1 MDLKAIT
8 NRATSRAGRQLLIAR
23 KHSPTVLFGTGVVGV
38 VATAVL
44 ASRATLK
51 MDEVLHEAEKRQ
63 IDIDTAVGE
72 PLKDGGTYSEADQ
85 ERDTKLN
92 RTKLI
97 LTIARLYAPAAAVGA
112 ASIACLT
119 GSHVILS
126 RRNVS
131 LTAAYAALDQGFRE
145 YRRRVVE
152 ELGEDKDRE
161 FRYGVGERQIAVD
174 TDHGVDVKTVKV
186 LNPTGQRS
194 IYARAFDESNINW
207 QSVRSYNLMFIQ
219 AQQAYANDRL
229 RAKGYVLLN
238 DVYQALGMERTKEGC
253 VVGWV
258 LNNPD
263 GGDNYI
269 SFGIYD
275 NDSFMGQEF
284 VNGDEKSVWLD
295 FNVDGVVYD
304 KI

>member
-8 NRATSRAGRQLLIAR
+8 NRATSRAARKLLVAR

-51 MDEVLHEAEKRQ
+51 MDEVLREAEKRQ

-72 PLKDGGTYSEADQ
+72 RLKDGGTYNEDDQ

-92 RTKLI
+92 RVKTG
-97 LTIARLYAPAAAVGA
+97 LTIAKLYAPTIVTGA
-112 ASIACLT
+112 ISVACLT

-131 LTAAYAALDQGFRE
+131 LTAAYAAVDQGFRE
-145 YRRRVVE
+145 YRKRVVD
-152 ELGEDKDRE
+152 ELGPGKDAE
-161 FRYGVGERQIAVD
+161 FRYGVAEREIAVD
-174 TDHGVDVKTVKV
+174 TDDGVAVKTVKV
-186 LNPTGQRS
+186 LNPNGKHS
-194 IYARAFDESNINW
+194 IYARPFDEANINW
-207 QSVRSYNLMFIQ
+207 QSVRSYNVMFLS
-219 AQQAYANDRL
+219 AQQSYANEKL
-229 RAKGYVLLN
+229 RARGHVFLN
-238 DVYQALGMERTKEGC
+238 EIYDALGMDRTKEGSI
-253 VVGWV
+253 VGWV

-269 SFGIYD
+269 SFGVYD
-275 NDSFMGQEF
+275 GDPYMGQEF
-284 VNGDEKSVWLD
+284 VVGNEKSVWLD
-295 FNVDGVVYD
+295 FNVDGVIWD